1 MFLGN
6 KFWVVKVT
14 VHFHSTSNSF
24 ISKAKRKCDCS
35 SYDPFKIITNLWI
48 LSTWSLFLSV
58 GQEIYYSTGLTLVSS
73 SLLQLTVGRWPSM
86 SNKMSAAHGECWS
99 PADPKPGQIFMCI
112 SSAMNLLLMPGSS
125 SKSPTMQLVRWR
137 SLVDTSV
144 HCF

>member
-1 MFLGN
+1 MFLGK

-24 ISKAKRKCDCS
+24 ISKDQRKCDCL
-35 SYDPFKIITNLWI
+35 SYDPFKIMTNLWI
-48 LSTWSLFLSV
+48 QSTRFLFLSV
-58 GQEIYYSTGLTLVSS
+58 GQEIYYSTALTLVSS
-73 SLLQLTVGRWPSM
+73 SLLQLTVGRRPSM
-86 SNKMSAAHGECWS
+86 SNKMSAAHGEFCS
-99 PADPKPGQIFMCI
+99 PADPKPGQIFICI

-137 SLVDTSV
+137 SLVTSV